1 MEGAQQIQNISL
13 AELIEAYKQEVEKAK
28 ERIASESYTKAKE
41 VLRYLEKY
49 TREYIAEI
57 EGYTSKA
64 KMAVERLNNALILI
78 KKVKEEISKR
88 KDESNKNIIEKVIK
102 DLEILENWIT
112 SIKDK
117 KIPQSLE
124 KVREL
129 YKNIAGKE
137 LNVEIRVFEDPQVK
151 EIIKRV
157 EESKTIK
164 EIFENVREALRRTDK
179 FLINSTERKYLKSL
193 FDTGRWVEY
202 VTKDLYRD
210 INKIQEQTLKER
222 LSELVKEY
230 RFRTNKRAEE
240 IFWVADS
247 LERMTQMLLDVFEVK
262 YTRYF

>member
-1 MEGAQQIQNISL
+1 
-13 AELIEAYKQEVEKAK
+13 
-28 ERIASESYTKAKE
+28 
-41 VLRYLEKY
+41 
-49 TREYIAEI
+49 
-57 EGYTSKA
+57 
-64 KMAVERLNNALILI
+64 
-78 KKVKEEISKR
+78 
-88 KDESNKNIIEKVIK
+88 
-102 DLEILENWIT
+102 LENWII
-112 SIKDK
+112 SLKDRR
-117 KIPQSLE
+117 ILESLRE
-124 KVREL
+124 VQEL
-129 YKNIAGKE
+129 YKNITGKE

-179 FLINSTERKYLKSL
+179 FLIPPTERKYLKSL

-230 RFRTNKRAEE
+230 RFRTNKRAESA
-240 IFWVADS
+240 FWVADH

-262 YTRYF
+262 YARYL